1 MQGMIPFVDM
11 NQVLCIY
18 TMHWGS
24 RFWKKII
31 IFNQRLMLIKY
42 FSNLLQ
48 IPKPQY
54 TFVLI
59 VSNPPLLSPSF
70 FRST

>member
-1 MQGMIPFVDM
+1 MQGGTLFVDM

-18 TMHWGS
+18 TIHWVS

-31 IFNQRLMLIKY
+31 IFNVHLITIKY
-42 FSNLLQ
+42 FSHLLQ
-48 IPKPQY
+48 IQKPQY

-59 VSNPPLLSPSF
+59 VSNPPP
-70 FRST
+70 